1 MSAKYNKQ
9 KRKSQID
16 RVISIKMIQETLLFY
31 GGMISEVDRL
41 GEASWRVLSCCNN
54 TTNVKN
60 MSPTGFTKEATHY
73 YNTTNVKTMHRSNSN
88 FGVQ

>member
-31 GGMISEVDRL
+31 GGMISEVDRF
-41 GEASWRVLSCCNN
+41 GEAPWRVLSCCGLQLALPR
-54 TTNVKN
+54 KR
-60 MSPTGFTKEATHY
+60 PTIIILL
-73 YNTTNVKTMHRSNSN
+73 M
-88 FGVQ
+88 